1 MQFQSKSQYGG
12 FFFFFG
18 ETHQTDP
25 KIHVEDIMGK
35 KEMFLKKNGSGV
47 LPGLPRDWG
56 SVSVQQRGAGTRKKD
71 SKGLGG
77 SQS

>member
-25 KIHVEDIMGK
+25 KIHVEDITGR
-35 KEMFLKKNGSGV
+35 KEMFLKKNDSGV
-47 LPGLPRDWG
+47 FQVCLEIEGL
-56 SVSVQQRGAGTRKKD
+56 
-71 SKGLGG
+71 
-77 SQS
+77 

>member
-47 LPGLPRDWG
+47 LPGLPRCFACRRIVLRLSDE
-56 SVSVQQRGAGTRKKD
+56 VRDMRA
-71 SKGLGG
+71 L
-77 SQS
+77 